1 MSIVGHATKQQ
12 MNGRCSN
19 MGIEENK
26 LGIGWEWEGFG
37 SVAKVRKKVST
48 WRFHMKNSSTI
59 S

>member
-1 MSIVGHATKQQ
+1 MGHATKQQ